1 MGKKR
6 NRHRFSMCREDSLKL
21 AQAQLKAAM
30 AQREA
35 DDAFLAGLQAVVERI
50 LRVLRPEAA
59 GPEPEQRVH

>member
-21 AQAQLKAAM
+21 AQEQLKAAK

-35 DDAFLAGLQAVVERI
+35 DDAFIAGLQAVVDRI
-50 LRVLRPEAA
+50 LRVLRPEA